1 MAAEAAT
8 VPNEDADTVPVM
20 DENESASEEE
30 EKFKP
35 APLTAISPRPRPS
48 RAARPAPPRPKSK
61 EIEATIPSGPTT
73 PTASSHRGHR
83 ASHTSFHADTEA
95 WRESVATAA
104 VHSEEWRES
113 ALTAAVP
120 EPTFEAVKSIDGH
133 DLAKPVPRLR
143 KVASGASVGALV
155 PSSPTPPVSA
165 NTTSSTMHSQS
176 MSSAAPSY
184 NIHGRFRPESRGG
197 ITTDG
202 DSDADFQSAYSTS
215 PRMTA
220 GHDSEIEKSG
230 SGDGLGYTRS
240 SKRRSRQVVPFDQT
254 RETYGL
260 ARPPSF
266 SGTTLSTGAVGGLG
280 LSGTETDSRSR
291 ASSIGTT
298 LGEKQATSLSG
309 SSDHTVGAPET
320 SSSHDYTRALHPPVV
335 SLVNRGV
342 PANVATRTRRD
353 SGTGISLTKPNGI
366 NVA

>member
-8 VPNEDADTVPVM
+8 IPDEDADVVPVM
-20 DENESASEEE
+20 DANGSASEEE

-35 APLTAISPRPRPS
+35 AQLTAISPRPRPS
-48 RAARPAPPRPKSK
+48 RAARPAPPGPKPK
-61 EIEATIPSGPTT
+61 EIEATVPSGPTT
-73 PTASSHRGHR
+73 PTAATHHRGHR
-83 ASHTSFHADTEA
+83 TPHASFHADTEA

-104 VHSEEWRES
+104 ARSEEWRDS
-113 ALTAAVP
+113 ALTAAVS
-120 EPTFEAVKSIDGH
+120 EPTYEAVKSVDGH
-133 DLAKPVPRLR
+133 ELVKPAPRLR

-155 PSSPTPPVSA
+155 PASPTPPVSA
-165 NTTSSTMHSQS
+165 NTTSSTMHTQS

-184 NIHGRFRPESRGG
+184 HINGRFRPESRGG

-215 PRMTA
+215 PRMTV

-230 SGDGLGYTRS
+230 SGDGLGYMRN

-254 RETYGL
+254 QETYGL

-291 ASSIGTT
+291 ASSVGTS
-298 LGEKQATSLSG
+298 LGEKQATSQSG
-309 SSDHTVGAPET
+309 SDHTVGAPDAT
-320 SSSHDYTRALHPPVV
+320 SSHDYTRASHPPVV
-335 SLVNRGV
+335 SLVNRGI
-342 PANVATRTRRD
+342 PANGATRTRRD
-353 SGTGISLTKPNGI
+353 SGTPLTKPNGI
-366 NVA
+366 NGA